1 MSPLTKIGRHCAIC
15 VLTFCAVLISPVI
28 LIYGPLIAIGV
39 VADVV
44 RAGNSPI
51 AGRRYRE
58 RRGILDAA
66 QSAGAG
72 VASSCGCASQ
82 RRLK

>member
-15 VLTFCAVLISPVI
+15 VLTFCAALISPVI

-44 RAGNSPI
+44 RG
-51 AGRRYRE
+51 
-58 RRGILDAA
+58 RGILDAA

>member
-15 VLTFCAVLISPVI
+15 VLTFCAALISPVI

-39 VADVV
+39 MADVV

-51 AGRRYRE
+51 AAAVIASAVAFLTLRKAPVRALLRRAVV
-58 RRGILDAA
+58 LASAA
-66 QSAGAG
+66 
-72 VASSCGCASQ
+72 
-82 RRLK
+82 

>member
-44 RAGNSPI
+44 RG
-51 AGRRYRE
+51 
-58 RRGILDAA
+58 RGILDAA
-66 QSAGAG
+66 QSAGARD
-72 VASSCGCASQ
+72 CATG
-82 RRLK
+82 K